1 MKKTIIVSAI
11 LIFAQIFA
19 FAQEAE
25 QKGGAGA
32 GTFGIGIN
40 AGAILNNSF
49 NTDKS
54 LIGNDNSIYLRY
66 FISSQG
72 AIRLQLGANL
82 SQTLDTRVV
91 RDDAAYLENP
101 LSNKQLEDRRTTDN
115 TMFIVRA
122 GYQHY
127 LYNSGRVRAYA
138 GADLG
143 VEFGKQ
149 ASTMEYGNTMT
160 ATNNNP
166 SSSNFIWYNGGR
178 VIESVEPTRTFFS
191 GAAFG
196 GAEYA
201 LLPNLHL
208 GIEVGLRY
216 NHQLS
221 SQQYITY
228 ETVIGGEV
236 VEMDEV
242 RAPADRDS
250 YLPTYTKFSLF
261 IDL

>member
-11 LIFAQIFA
+11 LIFAHIFA

-54 LIGNDNSIYLRY
+54 LLSNDNSIYLRY

-72 AIRLQLGANL
+72 AVRLQLGANI
-82 SQTLDTRVV
+82 SNTIDTRLV
-91 RDDAAYLENP
+91 RDDVAYLENP

-143 VEFGKQ
+143 IEFGKQ

-166 SSSNFIWYNGGR
+166 SSSNFIWYNNGR

-242 RAPADRDS
+242 RVPADRDS
-250 YLPTYTKFSLF
+250 YLPTYTKLSLF